1 VKATSDTTSAE
12 VASRDGKI
20 DAKETRA
27 SLLRGDVL
35 AGITTGVLAVPQ
47 GLAFALIAHIP
58 PQHGLYAMI
67 VPTIVAALIRSSPF
81 LVTGA
86 TNTSALVIGALVA
99 GFATGPADAVPMMLL
114 ITLVMGVLQVSAGVL
129 RLGVFGRYVSHAVL
143 VGFTLGAATL
153 IFADQLR
160 NVLGIPVE
168 SSPRLVETLE
178 GLVPHL
184 TAADGR
190 AIAIALVTWAI
201 VLASARI
208 SRLVPG
214 AMIAIACTA
223 LGAWAL
229 GWEEGASAI
238 RVVGEVPATLPHV
251 TVPPVSIERLRL
263 VMAASFAIAILGMV
277 EAISIGKA
285 LSARAQVKFHAN
297 QELFAKG
304 VGNVVGAFFGC
315 MPTSASWT
323 RSAINLQM
331 GSKTRWVGVVA
342 GLTVLVIMLSLGPA
356 ARYVPRACLGAIIMW
371 IAVLMVDLE
380 SARYVWRWSVAD
392 AIVLVM
398 TYVSTLVFEIQYA
411 IYLGVFLSLVLLVRR
426 VGELQIVEMVEV
438 APRVYRE
445 IEIDA
450 ETGSSALV
458 LLALEGDLFF
468 GVVEELE
475 EHLSRIAAKGARA
488 IVIRMKRAHAIDAT
502 AAEALANFAIH
513 FQEKGGRLILCGLK
527 PELHAQVLR
536 SHLGEVL
543 GPENVLMTDKR
554 HLESLRR
561 AIDKARRD
569 VLAAGIGDRL
579 LARAAGAELKD
590 GSSYSI

>member
-12 VASRDGKI
+12 GGSRDGNVEGG
-20 DAKETRA
+20 ETRA
-27 SLLRGDVL
+27 ALRGDVL
-35 AGITTGVLAVPQ
+35 AGITTGILAVPQ
-47 GLAFALIAHIP
+47 GLAFALIAHVP

-99 GFATGPADAVPMMLL
+99 GFGAGPTYAVPMMLL
-114 ITLVMGVLQVSAGVL
+114 ITLLMGVIQVSAGVL

-143 VGFTLGAATL
+143 IGFTLGAGTL

-160 NVLGIPVE
+160 NVLGIPV
-168 SSPRLVETLE
+168 SPSPRLVETLE
-178 GLVPHL
+178 GLVPQL
-184 TAADGR
+184 AAADLR
-190 AIAIALVTWAI
+190 AVAIAIVTWVI

-208 SRLVPG
+208 SRLIPG

-229 GWEEGASAI
+229 GWEEGASPI
-238 RVVGEVPATLPHV
+238 RVVGEVPAALPHV
-251 TVPPVSIERLRL
+251 TLPPLSIERVQL
-263 VMAASFAIAILGMV
+263 VLPASFAIAILGMV

-342 GLTVLVIMLSLGPA
+342 GLTVLVIMLLLGPA

-380 SARYVWRWSVAD
+380 SARYVWRWSAAD
-392 AIVLVM
+392 AIVLVI
-398 TYVSTLVFEIQYA
+398 TYVSTLVFDIQYA
-411 IYLGVFLSLVLLVRR
+411 IYLGVLLSLVLLVRR

-450 ETGSSALV
+450 GTGSSALV

-475 EHLSRIAAKGARA
+475 EHLSRISGNGARA
-488 IVIRMKRAHAIDAT
+488 IIIRMKRAHAIDAT

-513 FQEKGGRLILCGLK
+513 FQEKGGGRLILCGLK

-543 GPENVLMTDKR
+543 GAENVLMTDKR

-569 VLAAGIGDRL
+569 LLAAGIGDRP
-579 LARAAGAELKD
+579 LARAAGAELAD
-590 GSSYSI
+590 GSAYSI